1 MWSKQAREEVC
12 PEGGTQEQRSK
23 GSKNFGKTGK
33 MKMLGTLEMAILAKT
48 KDYFC
53 LFVFLFPFSNRI
65 FFFFF
70 FSGLTRAWKQRLHF
84 LAFLATRYVVMSIN
98 SGHEY
103 LSGKV
108 WDFL

>member
-53 LFVFLFPFSNRI
+53 LFS
-65 FFFFF
+65 F
-70 FSGLTRAWKQRLHF
+70 FSLVIEFSFF
-84 LAFLATRYVVMSIN
+84 LLGSLEPGSKDYIF
-98 SGHEY
+98 
-103 LSGKV
+103 
-108 WDFL
+108 